1 MTSKSPV
8 VLVTAGS
15 AGLGA
20 AVAKHFAASGFSVII
35 NYFNNETRAK
45 QTLAALDR
53 VSEDSTKTDQ
63 RQYRKHTIIRADL
76 EQRCEVERLAHEAY
90 AVQGR
95 LDVIFS
101 NGGWTRFRD
110 TQKLCDNA
118 FDDDWDRAFTANVK
132 SHMWL
137 LHAAET
143 YLAEHDGAF
152 ITTASLAGVHGMGS
166 SLAYSAAK
174 AAQIHMVKGLAAM
187 VAPRIR
193 VNSVSPGLLETE
205 WAERFSA
212 GQKADML
219 NKTKLRRFV
228 TVDDVADHVVALAR
242 NRGITGVNVVMDAG
256 MCL

>member
-1 MTSKSPV
+1 MESAIPV
-8 VLVTAGS
+8 ALVTAGS

-20 AVAKHFAASGFSVII
+20 ATALHFARNGYHVII
-35 NYFNNETRAK
+35 NYCNNEARAES
-45 QTLAALDR
+45 TLAAVNAAWDEVR
-53 VSEDSTKTDQ
+53 RGTSYDTK
-63 RQYRKHTIIRADL
+63 KNAIIRADL
-76 EQRCEVERLAHEAY
+76 EQRHDVERLVREAY
-90 AVQGR
+90 AVYGR

-101 NGGWTRFRD
+101 NGGWTQFRD
-110 TQKLCDNA
+110 TERLCDNG
-118 FDDDWDRAFTANVK
+118 FDADWDRAFTANVK

-137 LHAAET
+137 LHAAEA

-152 ITTASLAGVHGMGS
+152 ITTASMAGVCGMGS

-212 GQKADML
+212 QQKAELL
-219 NKTKLRRFV
+219 NKTKLKRFV
-228 TVDDVADHVVALAR
+228 TVVDVAEQVLALSR
-242 NRGITGVNVVMDAG
+242 NRGMTGVNVVMDAG
-256 MCL
+256 MFL